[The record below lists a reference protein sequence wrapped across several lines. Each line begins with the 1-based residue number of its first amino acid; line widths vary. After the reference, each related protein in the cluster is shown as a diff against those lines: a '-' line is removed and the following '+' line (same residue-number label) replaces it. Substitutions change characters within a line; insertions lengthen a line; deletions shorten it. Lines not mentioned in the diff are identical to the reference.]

1 MASDKNMEL
10 TNTID
15 RILRERLD
23 QFDVPT
29 EVRQELRREILAFF
43 QRPETKPFGAAV
55 MTPEASMAADQARKE
70 KRAQAPGSNTPR
82 IV

>member
-1 MASDKNMEL
+1 MNKKIDH
-10 TNTID
+10 TTTVD

-23 QFDVPT
+23 QYDVPP
-29 EVRQELRREILAFF
+29 EVRGEIRREILAFF

-55 MTPEASMAADQARKE
+55 MTVEASMAADQARKD
-70 KRAQAPGSNTPR
+70 KRTQSPGTNTPK

>member
-1 MASDKNMEL
+1 MVSDKNMNL

-15 RILRERLD
+15 RILRERLE
-23 QFDVPT
+23 QFEVPN

-70 KRAQAPGSNTPR
+70 KRVQSPGSNTPK
-82 IV
+82 II